1 MSVPKEIE
9 QHMAEMQEL
18 CNRHHVR
25 SLYLFGSAARGEMKP
40 TSDYDFLV
48 DIPLVQENFEAYA
61 NSYFEMADS
70 LERMLNRKVDLL
82 TVPML
87 SNPYLIQSIEKSKV
101 QLYFSTCND
110 SNSIN

>member
-9 QHMAEMQEL
+9 QHMPELQEL

-25 SLYLFGSAARGEMKP
+25 SLYLFGSAARGEIKP
-40 TSDYDFLV
+40 TSDYDFLI

-61 NSYFEMADS
+61 NSYFEMAES
-70 LERMLNRKVDLL
+70 FERMLNRNVDLL

-101 QLYFSTCND
+101 KIYGS
-110 SNSIN
+110 

>member
-1 MSVPKEIE
+1 MSMPKEIE
-9 QHMAEMQEL
+9 QHMPELQEL
-18 CNRHHVR
+18 CNRYNVR

-48 DIPLVQENFEAYA
+48 DIPLVQENYEAYA
-61 NSYFEMADS
+61 DSYFEMADS
-70 LERMLNRKVDLL
+70 LELMFNRKVDLL

-87 SNPYLIQSIEKSKV
+87 SNPYLIQSIEQSKV
-101 QLYFSTCND
+101 QLYFSAHND

>member
-1 MSVPKEIE
+1 MRIPKEIE
-9 QHMAEMQEL
+9 LHMTEVQEL

-61 NSYFEMADS
+61 DSYFEMADS
-70 LERMLNRKVDLL
+70 LERMLNRKVDLITL
-82 TVPML
+82 PML
-87 SNPYLIQSIEKSKV
+87 SNPYLIRSIEQSKV
-101 QLYFSTCND
+101 KIYGA
-110 SNSIN
+110 

>member
-18 CNRHHVR
+18 CNRYNVR
-25 SLYLFGSAARGEMKP
+25 SLYLFGSAVRGEMKP

-61 NSYFEMADS
+61 NSYFEMAES
-70 LERMLNRKVDLL
+70 LERMFNRKVDLL

-101 QLYFSTCND
+101 QLYFSTRND
-110 SNSIN
+110 FNSIN

>member
-9 QHMAEMQEL
+9 DHMSELQEL
-18 CNRHHVR
+18 CNRYHVR
-25 SLYLFGSAARGEMKP
+25 SLYLFGSAAKGEMKP

-61 NSYFEMADS
+61 NSYFDMADS

-82 TVPML
+82 TLPML

-101 QLYFSTCND
+101 KIYGS
-110 SNSIN
+110 

>member
-9 QHMAEMQEL
+9 QHMPELQEL

-25 SLYLFGSAARGEMKP
+25 SLYLFGSASRGEMKP
-40 TSDYDFLV
+40 TSDYDFLI

-87 SNPYLIQSIEKSKV
+87 SNLYLIQSLEQSKV
-101 QLYFSTCND
+101 KIYGS
-110 SNSIN
+110 

>member
-18 CNRHHVR
+18 CNRYNVR
-25 SLYLFGSAARGEMKP
+25 SLYLFGSAVRGEMKP

-61 NSYFEMADS
+61 NSYFEMAES
-70 LERMLNRKVDLL
+70 LERMFNRKVDLL

-101 QLYFSTCND
+101 KIYGA
-110 SNSIN
+110 

>member
-18 CNRHHVR
+18 CNRYNVR
-25 SLYLFGSAARGEMKP
+25 SLYLFGSAVRGEMKP

-70 LERMLNRKVDLL
+70 LERMFNRKVDLL

-101 QLYFSTCND
+101 KIYGA
-110 SNSIN
+110 

>member
-1 MSVPKEIE
+1 MSVPKEI
-9 QHMAEMQEL
+9 QDHMIELQEL
-18 CNRHHVR
+18 CNRCHVR
-25 SLYLFGSAARGEMKP
+25 SLYLFGSAVKGEMKP

-82 TVPML
+82 TLPML
-87 SNPYLIQSIEKSKV
+87 TNPYLIRSIENSKV
-101 QLYFSTCND
+101 KIYGS
-110 SNSIN
+110 